1 MRPGRLRHPDRRCA
15 FPTGKPDRAHLLLG
29 YAVRVANGGVR
40 VGVDVTPLLGQ
51 RTGVG
56 QFVHSLVEGFAD
68 STDVTLRRYCITARG
83 WRSGGAQS
91 SQRAPMPAR
100 PLRELWRRS
109 NLPSIEWWTGPL
121 DVVHGTNFVVPPSK
135 QAVQLVSDLTTIRF
149 PELCTPDTLQ
159 YPGLL
164 KRAIARGAHIH
175 TDSAFVAAEVIERF
189 AIDPAKVH
197 TIHLS
202 VPNVVFGSS
211 GDGDASDRSAKTVRT
226 AETAEVEREAVGLTD
241 KKTGAPYI
249 LAIGTIEPR
258 KDYPSLLRAF
268 ASVATANPEIR
279 LLIVGQTGWGE
290 SAFNQALAQLPKEVR
305 ARIDRKG
312 YVAEVERTRL
322 LRGAALLVYPSVYE
336 GFGLPPLEA
345 MGAGIPVVATTAG
358 SLPEVLGDGALLVSP
373 GDHEALAE
381 AMQRVLMDSSV
392 SVDLVRKGFERVAK
406 FSPETMIDS
415 FTQLYR
421 ALAP

>member
-1 MRPGRLRHPDRRCA
+1 
-15 FPTGKPDRAHLLLG
+15 
-29 YAVRVANGGVR
+29 
-40 VGVDVTPLLGQ
+40 
-51 RTGVG
+51 
-56 QFVHSLVEGFAD
+56 
-68 STDVTLRRYCITARG
+68 
-83 WRSGGAQS
+83 
-91 SQRAPMPAR
+91 MPAR

-109 NLPSIEWWTGPL
+109 NLAPIEWWTGPL

-135 QAVQLVSDLTTIRF
+135 RGVQLVSVHDLTTIRF

-175 TDSAFVAAEVIERF
+175 TDSAFVAAEVIEHF

-202 VPNVVFGSS
+202 VPYRLRDPNVGANAFG
-211 GDGDASDRSAKTVRT
+211 GSAKSVTA
-226 AETAEVEREAVGLTD
+226 AETAWSEEAGPTGE
-241 KKTGAPYI
+241 KIGAPYI

-268 ASVATANPEIR
+268 ALLAPTNPDLR

-290 SAFNQALAQLPKEVR
+290 PAFNQAFAQLPKELC

-312 YVAEVERTRL
+312 YVAEVDRTRL
-322 LRGAALLVYPSVYE
+322 LRGAALLAYPSVYE

-345 MGAGIPVVATTAG
+345 MAAGVPVVATTAG
-358 SLPEVLGDGALLVSP
+358 SLPEVLGEGALLVSP
-373 GDHEALAE
+373 GDHVALAE
-381 AMQRVLMDSSV
+381 AMQRVLTEPVFCAELV
-392 SVDLVRKGFERVAK
+392 SKGSQRVAN
-406 FSPETMIDS
+406 FSAETMVDN

-421 ALAP
+421 ALAS